1 MMEWVLLA
9 LLVAAIVIPI
19 VLMFGFAGCDL
30 IFKLKDPQPGPSN
43 LTAVAVSRSAIRL
56 TWDPT
61 GFETARFE
69 VGRKRSVDA
78 TFEVLTPAV
87 PPFTGTEFT
96 DTGLE
101 EATSFDY
108 HVHAYRLSDG
118 EFLGSSVVTA
128 ATLGKVFETTLPIEA
143 AGANRCVVQRIEPS
157 RLARSGTRVQLT
169 LAVAAGGPLLI
180 NGLSISHAAVG
191 DDLYDSDGPPTILV
205 NVNQPLFIPADP
217 AAGILELPAIDFAL
231 DQSRPLLV
239 AFDTGLQGQVRLLT
253 NVSTS
258 EATSFASPA
267 GVQEATVPDRQPGYA
282 PVGSIA
288 LVQRIDAG

>member
-1 MMEWVLLA
+1 MMEWI
-9 LLVAAIVIPI
+9 LLVVLVPAIVVPI
-19 VLMFGFAGCDL
+19 VLLFGFAGCDL
-30 IFKLKDPQPGPSN
+30 IFELKDPQPGPAN
-43 LTAVAVSRSAIRL
+43 LVAVVESRSAIKL
-56 TWDPT
+56 TWDVT
-61 GFETARFE
+61 GFESARFE
-69 VGRKRSVDA
+69 VRRKRSVDA
-78 TFEVLTPAV
+78 AFEVLTPAV
-87 PPFTGTEFT
+87 PPFTGLEFP

-108 HVHAYRLSDG
+108 RVVAFKLSDG
-118 EFLGSSVVTA
+118 EFIGTSEVTA
-128 ATLGKVFETTLPIEA
+128 ATLGKAFETTLPIEA

-169 LAVAAGGPLLI
+169 LAVASGGPLLI
-180 NGLSISHAAVG
+180 NGLSISHAAASG
-191 DDLYDSDGPPTILV
+191 DPYDSDGTLTILV
-205 NVNQPLFIPADP
+205 DVNQPLFIPADP
-217 AAGILELPAIDFAL
+217 AAGIHELPAIDFPL
-231 DQSRPLLV
+231 DQTRPLLV

-267 GVQEATVPDRQPGYA
+267 GVQQAGVADRQSGFV